1 MFQSSDEQPSA
12 CKVRQMYILEA
23 ELFTNLQ
30 RIRTT
35 TYKNNY
41 HEPLLQNFAREL
53 SGFGEAKQ
61 RWFPHQH
68 LSIRAGGSGAHAYR
82 VVALETGGFMPYLF
96 HEVHHHNTSFLRARR
111 SQWW

>member
-1 MFQSSDEQPSA
+1 
-12 CKVRQMYILEA
+12 MYISEA
-23 ELFTNLQ
+23 GLFTNLQ
-30 RIRTT
+30 RTRTT
-35 TYKNNY
+35 TYKNDY

-68 LSIRAGGSGAHAYR
+68 LSIRVCGSEAHAHR
-82 VVALETGGFMPYLF
+82 VSALETGGFMSCLF
-96 HEVHHHNTSFLRARR
+96 QEVHHHITSFLRARR